1 MKMVSS
7 GKCTYMALS
16 REFLLYTV
24 RRVYRVFIFS
34 LLGCYSSS
42 KDSDTQSIVGCPDD
56 APYCLNSLTN
66 YVNGK
71 TEVEKV

>member
-1 MKMVSS
+1 MKMESFE
-7 GKCTYMALS
+7 KCMYMALS
-16 REFLLYTV
+16 HRFFCKYYEA
-24 RRVYRVFIFS
+24 FIDFNMFI
-34 LLGCYSSS
+34 LGCYSSS
-42 KDSDTQSIVGCPDD
+42 KDSDTQSVIGCPDE